1 MFWLRW
7 LPSLSVIHTAPGRGA
22 GVAAWAAPAM
32 LPEAISATKAAAVT
46 LRAVVRAGRLRG
58 SAFMVRSSW
67 GMSGPPRGRSRSVG
81 HTLIGFLT
89 NRHQTVD
96 NANSFL
102 TNRQQHL
109 EDAYELAAIPS
120 PHARAA
126 T

>member
-67 GMSGPPRGRSRSVG
+67 GMSGSAQGPLAGLVG

-89 NRHQTVD
+89 NR
-96 NANSFL
+96 
-102 TNRQQHL
+102 QQHL
-109 EDAYELAAIPS
+109 EHAYELAAVPS